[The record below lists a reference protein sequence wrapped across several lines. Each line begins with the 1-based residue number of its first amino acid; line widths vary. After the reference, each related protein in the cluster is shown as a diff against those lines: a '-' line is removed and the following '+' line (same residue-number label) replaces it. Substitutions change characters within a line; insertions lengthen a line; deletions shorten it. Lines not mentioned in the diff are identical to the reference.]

1 MFLGSASNGKK
12 IISYLNHKEPESCY
26 LICGC
31 CRCRARP
38 CREVLQERS
47 SELGGRFLEKY
58 LNLCGDSETVEEIT
72 VDVRGP
78 GRGKR
83 GKKGRPNPS
92 MPMYYYTQKGKG
104 SGGSGGGSGGCP
116 GSLEDCIAACPPE
129 VRVFKVCSA
138 NCGKRCKK
146 K

>member
-1 MFLGSASNGKK
+1 MPP
-12 IISYLNHKEPESCY
+12 ISYFCPAPLNIFARGK
-26 LICGC
+26 GQGN
-31 CRCRARP
+31 CRARL
-38 CREVLQERS
+38 CREVNVKCQ
-47 SELGGRFLEKY
+47 
-58 LNLCGDSETVEEIT
+58 DSESVEEII

-78 GRGKR
+78 GRKKR
-83 GKKGRPNPS
+83 GRPNPS
-92 MPMYYYTQKGKG
+92 MPMYYTQKGKG

-116 GSLEDCIAACPPE
+116 GSLEDCIAACPAE

>member
-1 MFLGSASNGKK
+1 MDR
-12 IISYLNHKEPESCY
+12 
-26 LICGC
+26 
-31 CRCRARP
+31 RCRARP

-47 SELGGRFLEKY
+47 SEVGGRFLEKY

-78 GRGKR
+78 GRKKR
-83 GKKGRPNPS
+83 GKTNPS
-92 MPMYYYTQKGKG
+92 MPMYYTQKGKK

-116 GSLEDCIAACPPE
+116 GSLEDCIAACPAE

>member
-1 MFLGSASNGKK
+1 MALFLGSASNGKK
-12 IISYLNHKEPESCY
+12 IKSYLNHKEPESCY
-26 LICGC
+26 LICDC

-38 CREVLQERS
+38 CREV
-47 SELGGRFLEKY
+47 GVLEKN
-58 LNLCGDSETVEEIT
+58 LHLCGDSESVEEIT

-78 GRGKR
+78 GRKKR
-83 GKKGRPNPS
+83 GKRRDKTNPS
-92 MPMYYYTQKGKG
+92 MPMYYTQKGKV

-116 GSLEDCIAACPPE
+116 GSLEDCIAACPAE